1 MRLDGSLTVH
11 SYGVPGTIH
20 NVDGGAPFKGGT
32 MALIDPVHCFVDVDA
47 GMLTG
52 TERHYQKAFADLEG
66 LYADEHRFRQM
77 AEKSGDRIVYE
88 VTDYH
93 PGSRCQDL
101 IFGVTR
107 MEHGKVGREY
117 FMTRGHIHAVPD
129 RPEVYIGKKGSG
141 LMLMESPA
149 GRTEVVEIGPGDICY
164 VPPFWI
170 HRSVNIGDEAF
181 VMLFCY
187 PADSGQDYGIIARS
201 NGMKHRVMDDGKG
214 GWTLEENPGYLPR
227 DAETVRTLTAGAE

>member
-1 MRLDGSLTVH
+1 MAVES
-11 SYGVPGTIH
+11 
-20 NVDGGAPFKGGT
+20 GAC
-32 MALIDPVHCFVDVDA
+32 V
-47 GMLTG
+47 
-52 TERHYQKAFADLEG
+52 
-66 LYADEHRFRQM
+66 
-77 AEKSGDRIVYE
+77 VYE

-93 PGSRCQDL
+93 PGNRCQDL

-107 MEHGKVGREY
+107 MVPGKVGREF
-117 FMTRGHIHAVPD
+117 FMTRGHIHGIAD
-129 RPEVYIGKKGSG
+129 RPEVYIGKKGRG

-149 GRTEVVEIGPGDICY
+149 GETRVIEIGPDDICY

-170 HRSVNIGDEAF
+170 HRSVNIGNEDF

-214 GWTLEENPGYLPR
+214 CWALEENPAYQTRNR
-227 DAETVRTLTAGAE
+227 DDIKKLLGEAG